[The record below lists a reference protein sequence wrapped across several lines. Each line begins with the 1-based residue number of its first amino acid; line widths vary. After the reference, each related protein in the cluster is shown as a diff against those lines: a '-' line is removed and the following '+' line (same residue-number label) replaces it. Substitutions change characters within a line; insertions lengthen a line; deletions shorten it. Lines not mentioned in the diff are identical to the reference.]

1 MNIKNYTSTVPMVNS
16 MNRIEHR
23 LVQLGST
30 HIAKSYED
38 KKPSGIIFQLPIN
51 AIPATYKVTI
61 DLRSVEKNLVKARTK
76 PPTNSQMEAIRE
88 QAERTAWKLLNDW
101 VDVLTSLI
109 ILGLKDPAE
118 VFLPYLLDV
127 NTDQTLY
134 ERVKSGEIKL
144 LN

>member
-1 MNIKNYTSTVPMVNS
+1 MNIKNYTSTVPMGNS
-16 MNRIEHR
+16 MNRIEQR
-23 LVQLGST
+23 LVQLGAI

-88 QAERTAWKLLNDW
+88 QAERTAWKLLSDW
-101 VDVLTSLI
+101 IDVLTSLI
-109 ILGLKDPAE
+109 ILGLTDPAE

-134 ERVKSGEIKL
+134 ERVKSGEMKL
-144 LN
+144 IN

>member
-51 AIPATYKVTI
+51 GILATYKVTI
-61 DLRSVEKNLVKARTK
+61 DIKSVERNLVKARTK
-76 PPTNSQMEAIRE
+76 PPTNSQMETIRE

-101 VDVLTSLI
+101 IDVLSSLI
-109 ILGLKDPAE
+109 ILGLKDSAE

-127 NTDQTLY
+127 NMGQTLY
-134 ERVKSGEIKL
+134 ERVKSGEMKL
-144 LN
+144 IN